1 MTIEKFP
8 EPFQHDIET
17 AVSVLCSLGA
27 QHVYIFGSL
36 VEGSQDKPARDIDI
50 AVDGLPQTSF
60 FKAYGELLMKLDH
73 EFDLVDL
80 SNEAAFSRRL
90 KESGRLERVA

>member
-36 VEGSQDKPARDIDI
+36 VEGI
-50 AVDGLPQTSF
+50 A
-60 FKAYGELLMKLDH
+60 
-73 EFDLVDL
+73 EFSNSVLVDPVAKL
-80 SNEAAFSRRL
+80 SHPFVAILR
-90 KESGRLERVA
+90 ESYVA